1 VLLAHSD
8 ATRFRRANL
17 APADRQRYQGV
28 MANILAA
35 NWKANKMILTNLSIC
50 LVTLLIQGVTE
61 QPQRESSLSFLSL
74 FAVF

>member
-1 VLLAHSD
+1 LALSD
-8 ATRFRRANL
+8 VPRFRRANL
-17 APADRQRYQGV
+17 APTDRQRYQGV

-61 QPQRESSLSFLSL
+61 QPQRESSLSLL
-74 FAVF
+74 LPWAVF